1 MLRSMEKERKGEVE
15 SVERGRVCGEQLPVT
30 VVCCDGLQAVG
41 QGEEEEDECRR
52 IKVHVAEGGERKQ
65 KEMLNAPLLP
75 SPLFSP
81 PPSTLL
87 ASFPVPKERAWE

>member
-52 IKVHVAEGGERKQ
+52 IEVHVAEGGERK
-65 KEMLNAPLLP
+65 
-75 SPLFSP
+75 
-81 PPSTLL
+81 
-87 ASFPVPKERAWE
+87 

>member
-1 MLRSMEKERKGEVE
+1 MLRSMEKERKGEVG
-15 SVERGRVCGEQLPVT
+15 RGRVYGEQLPVT

-65 KEMLNAPLLP
+65 KEMSNAPLLP